1 MAKLSVLLVLLILFT
16 SSLCCPE
23 DQKQALLQFKA
34 SVINA
39 TASSKSLRVP
49 FETWNFSSDFCNW
62 DGVNCSSRF
71 GARTVIALNFYSL
84 VVAPFWYSKVLSST
98 ILTPLFHIRSMIH
111 LDLSLNK
118 IQGELTGDGFANFSK
133 LVYLD
138 MRSNGFN
145 CFIPSQLFHLRYLQ
159 HLDISSNSIH
169 GILIGEVGSLPSLR
183 VLSLDYNSLGGN
195 ISKEI
200 GNMTK
205 L

>member
-1 MAKLSVLLVLLILFT
+1 MEKLSILLVLLILFT

-23 DQKQALLQFKA
+23 DKKQALLQFKA
-34 SVINA
+34 SLINA
-39 TASSKSLRVP
+39 TASSKRLRVK
-49 FETWNFSSDFCNW
+49 FETWNFSSDCCNW
-62 DGVNCSSRF
+62 DMVSCSSRF
-71 GARTVIALNFYSL
+71 GARTVIARDLQYL
-84 VVAPFWYSKVLSST
+84 VDMQFWDSTVLSST

-138 MRSNGFN
+138 MHSNGFN

-169 GILIGEVGSLPSLR
+169 GILIGEVGSLSSLR